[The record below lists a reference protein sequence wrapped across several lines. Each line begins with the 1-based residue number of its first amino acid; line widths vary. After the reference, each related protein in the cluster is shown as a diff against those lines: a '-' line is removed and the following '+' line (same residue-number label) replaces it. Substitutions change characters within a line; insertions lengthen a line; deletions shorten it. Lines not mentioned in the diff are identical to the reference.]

1 MSDQP
6 LTLPDIATRADVVKF
21 VDDFYDLVVKDD
33 LLGPIFVDI
42 AAVDFD
48 AHLPT
53 MYQFWS
59 SMLLGAREYSG
70 QPFPPHWALRDHMTP
85 AHFTRWIS
93 LFCGVI
99 DANFQ
104 GETAETAKQRAR
116 NIAMIF
122 QLKLGLINPETGLPV

>member
-6 LTLPDIATRADVVKF
+6 TTLPDITTRADVVRF

-48 AHLPT
+48 EHLPT

-59 SMLLGAREYSG
+59 SMLLGVREYSG
-70 QPFPPHWALRDHMTP
+70 LPFPPHWELRQHITTS
-85 AHFTRWIS
+85 HFTRWVT

-99 DANFQ
+99 DTHFH
-104 GETAETAKQRAR
+104 GPTAETAKQRAR

-122 QLKLGLINPETGLPV
+122 QLKLGLISPETGQPV